1 MHTALRNLQ
10 AGTESLSFMII
21 KKVKLFFRCK
31 FKFKSCFCFQ
41 TFLWLLF
48 SKIFGG
54 HVPFIYSFWVGLWT
68 APKQNKEYFY
78 NLLPT
83 HFLFSPN
90 HTHCRS
96 KGNQTIKSIVF
107 IKVGSQKRGHV
118 TLRIKR
124 WEENFSSSAYG
135 VNQGG
140 GLQIREIHR
149 IKETDRGPL
158 ASHMQRARTIKQL
171 KAGGQ
176 WIESEKTDENHYSFQ
191 ITHKRQHWELESPF
205 WGLHAFLFGLS
216 ACTWERLRE
225 FLIPG

>member
-1 MHTALRNLQ
+1 MYV
-10 AGTESLSFMII
+10 SL
-21 KKVKLFFRCK
+21 
-31 FKFKSCFCFQ
+31 
-41 TFLWLLF
+41 
-48 SKIFGG
+48 
-54 HVPFIYSFWVGLWT
+54 IYSFRVGFWT

-107 IKVGSQKRGHV
+107 IKVGDQKRGHM

-135 VNQGG
+135 GNQGG
-140 GLQIREIHR
+140 RLQIREIHR

-158 ASHMQRARTIKQL
+158 VSHMQRTRTIKQL
-171 KAGGQ
+171 KAGGK
-176 WIESEKTDENHYSFQ
+176 WTESEKSDVSHYSFQ
-191 ITHKRQHWELESPF
+191 ITHKRQLESPF
-205 WGLHAFLFGLS
+205 WGWLLTSSVYMHFYLGFQHVLGK
-216 ACTWERLRE
+216 E
-225 FLIPG
+225 FPDSKTLALTEDC